1 MSKSLGNIV
10 DPVGVIEKYGADAL
24 RCSLIIGSTPGN
36 PLNYSDQKTEYYFR
50 FANKLWNA
58 ARFINMKVF
67 GEEEQKIHIDLHSIA
82 EDLALN
88 MDKLNH
94 FDQWILQK
102 TSTLIADSQ
111 RAFSQFQLGE
121 Y

>member
-1 MSKSLGNIV
+1 
-10 DPVGVIEKYGADAL
+10 
-24 RCSLIIGSTPGN
+24 
-36 PLNYSDQKTEYYFR
+36 
-50 FANKLWNA
+50 
-58 ARFINMKVF
+58 MKVF
-67 GEEEQKIHIDLHSIA
+67 GEEEQKVQIDLQSLA
-82 EDLALN
+82 EDLSVN

-102 TSTLIADSQ
+102 ISTLIADSQ